1 MRLYL
6 MRHGRAA
13 SRADWTAADAERPLT
28 DEGRARTASA
38 AHGLAALE
46 VAPAAA
52 IASPYVRARETAAIV
67 AAELGMPLELEAGLE
82 PGADLAAL
90 ASVLT
95 AHADAAELL
104 MVGHEPDL
112 STLVG
117 ELIAG
122 RRGAQIEMKK
132 GACAC
137 VDLPASAVRKASGAA
152 ERLAGA
158 GTLRWLFTA
167 SQLARLGAPASTT
180 RAGGGDAQH
189 GEPDAGDGPPTS
201 DRSAPS
207 ASHRSR
213 PRRSAAGGDTNSQ

>member
-38 AHGLAALE
+38 AHGLAALGI
-46 VAPAAA
+46 AAAAA
-52 IASPYVRARETAAIV
+52 ITSPYVRARETAAIV
-67 AAELGMPLELEAGLE
+67 AAELGLPLEMEAGLE

-90 ASVLT
+90 ASVLA
-95 AHADAAELL
+95 AHADAGELL
-104 MVGHEPDL
+104 VVGHEPDL

-137 VDLPASAVRKASGAA
+137 VDLPASAVRKAAGAA

-158 GTLRWLFTA
+158 GTLRWLLTA
-167 SQLARLGAPASTT
+167 PQLTRLGT
-180 RAGGGDAQH
+180 
-189 GEPDAGDGPPTS
+189 PDAGTS
-201 DRSAPS
+201 SDLNVMSPS
-207 ASHRSR
+207 ARTG
-213 PRRSAAGGDTNSQ
+213 AT

>member
-28 DEGRARTASA
+28 GEGRTRTASA
-38 AHGLAALE
+38 AHGLVVLE
-46 VAPAAA
+46 IAPAAG
-52 IASPYVRARETAAIV
+52 ITSPYERARETAAIV
-67 AAELGMPLELEAGLE
+67 AAELGVPLELESGLE
-82 PGADLAAL
+82 PGVDLAAL
-90 ASVLT
+90 ASVLA
-95 AHADAAELL
+95 AHAEATELL
-104 MVGHEPDL
+104 IVGHEPDL

-137 VDLPASAVRKASGAA
+137 VDLPGSAVRKAAGAA

-158 GTLRWLFTA
+158 GTLRWLLTA
-167 SQLARLGAPASTT
+167 SQLARLGAL
-180 RAGGGDAQH
+180 RAGT
-189 GEPDAGDGPPTS
+189 DAGRGSEAASPTAIAGPV
-201 DRSAPS
+201 
-207 ASHRSR
+207 ASNANQPVTPHRAR
-213 PRRSAAGGDTNSQ
+213 PRRGTASDDTSAE

>member
-13 SRADWTAADAERPLT
+13 GRADWTAPDAERPLT

-38 AHGLAALE
+38 VHGLVALE

-52 IASPYVRARETAAIV
+52 ITSPYERARETAAIV
-67 AAELGMPLELEAGLE
+67 AVELGMPLELEAGLG

-90 ASVLT
+90 ASVLA
-95 AHADAAELL
+95 AHADADELL
-104 MVGHEPDL
+104 VVGHEPDL
-112 STLVG
+112 SALVG

-122 RRGAQIEMKK
+122 RHGAQIEMKK

-137 VDLPASAVRKASGAA
+137 VDLPASAVRKATGAV

-158 GTLRWLFTA
+158 GTLRWLLTA
-167 SQLARLGAPASTT
+167 PQLARLGAPEAGTDAIGGASDSGTAETGQLPAAHAT
-180 RAGGGDAQH
+180 RSRKSSAGGEQ
-189 GEPDAGDGPPTS
+189 P
-201 DRSAPS
+201 AP
-207 ASHRSR
+207 
-213 PRRSAAGGDTNSQ
+213 